1 MYKKDMKIKPK
12 KMLAGGFL
20 INPVSRIIIS
30 KAVKQ
35 VPKAVK
41 NRKQI
46 IGKIG
51 KEISEGMKKIYAK
64 TKSEKLKKDINKSSE
79 SFKQYLKK
87 KKN

>member
-20 INPVSRIIIS
+20 INPVSRTIIS
-30 KAVKQ
+30 KTVKQ

-64 TKSEKLKKDINKSSE
+64 TKSEKLIKDINKSSE
-79 SFKQYLKK
+79 SFKQYLKN